1 MKTCAGAFLVRDGLV
16 LLGLRSPNRSASP
29 GVWDV
34 IGGHANPAES
44 PGEALVRELAEEI
57 QVTPIE
63 FQKLATLLEPE
74 PGINGAAAYHI
85 FLVTNWTG
93 KGPIATGDEH
103 SEIRWFPISE
113 AIELN
118 LAHPGYVELLKHL

>member
-1 MKTCAGAFLVRDGLV
+1 METCAGAFLVRNGLV
-16 LLGLRSPNRSASP
+16 LLGLRSPNNSAYP

-34 IGGHANPAES
+34 VGGHANPDES
-44 PGEALVRELAEEI
+44 PCEALVRELAEEI

-63 FQKLATLLEPE
+63 FHELATLPEPN

-85 FLVTNWTG
+85 FLVTSWTG
-93 KGPIATGDEH
+93 KGPVATGDEH

-118 LAHPGYVELLKHL
+118 LAHPGYVELLKRL